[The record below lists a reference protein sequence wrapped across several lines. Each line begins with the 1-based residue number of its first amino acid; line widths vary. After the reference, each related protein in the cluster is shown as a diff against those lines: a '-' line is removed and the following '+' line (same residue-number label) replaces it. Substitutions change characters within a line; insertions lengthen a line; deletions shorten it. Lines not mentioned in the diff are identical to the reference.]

1 MVSTRNQSKVPL
13 SSNSFTYIMTHQI
26 EVAEYIQRVDK
37 LKAQKKEYERRI
49 KAETKAKKSQVESHT
64 PDFNESNYDFEIDFE
79 ESLRMWNKN
88 KRKIGNGQYK
98 YICGKTL
105 DNGTSCKNPRNCRV
119 HKNTTWF

>member
-1 MVSTRNQSKVPL
+1 MVTTRNQSKVPL

-49 KAETKAKKSQVESHT
+49 KEAEAKKSQVESHT
-64 PDFNESNYDFEIDFE
+64 PDFNESNCDFEIDFD
-79 ESLRMWNKN
+79 ESLRLWNKN

-119 HKNTTWF
+119 HKNTTWV